1 MKKSI
6 LLALLALGL
15 TVGYVGAASAQN
27 ASNGHDVSPG
37 HYVAGSDE
45 EDTDFAPLMT
55 IMAAAMNQPLTT
67 RASMRANC
75 ALVTM

>member
-1 MKKSI
+1 M
-6 LLALLALGL
+6 ALLALGL

-45 EDTDFAPLMT
+45 EDTDFAPAYDDHGGGHES
-55 IMAAAMNQPLTT
+55 AADNQSIHESELRSGDHVDP
-67 RASMRANC
+67 NN
-75 ALVTM
+75 